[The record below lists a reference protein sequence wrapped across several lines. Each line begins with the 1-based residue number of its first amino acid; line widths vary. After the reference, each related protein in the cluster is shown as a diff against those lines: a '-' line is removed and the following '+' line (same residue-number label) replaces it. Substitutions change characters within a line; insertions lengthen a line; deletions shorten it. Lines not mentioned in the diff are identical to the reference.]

1 MLAKLWILILNFI
14 LVSGAM
20 GVPIGSS
27 KRESFTVRRKSL
39 GKPLFPQKNKKEY
52 QLFNVWFF

>member
-1 MLAKLWILILNFI
+1 MLAKLWILFLNFI
-14 LVSGAM
+14 LVSRAM

-39 GKPLFPQKNKKEY
+39 GKLLFLQKSKKEF
-52 QLFNVWFF
+52 QLFSD